1 MSGKKK
7 AKDYKIIFVDKI
19 LDPVHG
25 FIDITE
31 VEREIIAL
39 PVFKRLQSIK
49 QLSLTNWVF
58 PGAEH
63 TRYIHSLGVMYIADL
78 MALHLGIFTDE
89 QRQLLRLAGL
99 LHDIGHYP
107 LSHVTEYV
115 YGDNLI
121 EEERTLYNHNSG
133 IKSKIDKIGERKI
146 PEYMI
151 SRYSS
156 KMHHEKIGTEVIKSD
171 ENIIQIINDLCPFV
185 DIQDIC
191 DIIVGC
197 VDIDRKPE
205 LSALVQLMHSE
216 LDADGIDYIMRD
228 ASFSGTSY
236 GGFELG
242 MLLRNL
248 SVTKYNGIDIV
259 GVKPKGISIVD
270 QYLVSKYFAY
280 TQVIFN
286 KHVAVYDT
294 MAEMLTRMLIEIDE
308 SAYPDKKYLLK
319 NISTHCKN
327 DKFLL
332 FTDTFFWSQLT
343 RLSKEGLQG
352 ITADYLTDIFDKFI
366 HYQEL
371 ECVDEVV
378 VTSSKY
384 EDVIKQLQESDIYSC
399 LENKDEKTMALYHTR
414 GFTSEIPVEDYK
426 LLLQERWE
434 DEYSEERFIQTNMT
448 RLQEGIAI
456 IEEGLDPK
464 LLVDD
469 PRSIMSYM
477 YNVKTYILRKYA
489 I

>member
-1 MSGKKK
+1 MPRKHKT
-7 AKDYKIIFVDKI
+7 KDYKIVFVDKI

-31 VEREIIAL
+31 VEQEIIAL
-39 PVFKRLQSIK
+39 PIFKRLQSVK

-63 TRYIHSLGVMYIADL
+63 TRYIHSLGVMHIADM
-78 MALHLGIFTDE
+78 MAIHLGVFSDE

-115 YGDNLI
+115 YRDNLI
-121 EEERTLYNHNSG
+121 EEERSLYNHNTSV
-133 IKSKIDKIGERKI
+133 KTKIDKLGEKKI
-146 PEYMI
+146 PEYMT
-151 SRYSS
+151 SRYSD

-171 ENIIQIINDLCPFV
+171 EDIIRIIKEKCPFIN
-185 DIQDIC
+185 IQDVC
-191 DIIVGC
+191 DIIVGHI
-197 VDIDRKPE
+197 DIENKPE

-216 LDADGIDYIMRD
+216 LDADGIDYLMRD

-242 MLLRNL
+242 MLFRNL
-248 SVTKYNGIDIV
+248 GIAKYNGVDIV

-270 QYLVSKYFAY
+270 QYLVSKYFSY

-286 KHVAVYDT
+286 KHVAVFDS
-294 MAEMLTRMLIEIDE
+294 MAEMLTRMLIEIDSSE
-308 SAYPDKKYLLK
+308 YPDNIYLNK

-332 FTDTFFWSQLT
+332 FTDNFFWSQLAK
-343 RLSKEGLQG
+343 LSKQELQG
-352 ITADYLTDIFDKFI
+352 ITADYLAEIYDKFI

-371 ECVDEVV
+371 KCVDEVII
-378 VTSSKY
+378 TSSEVEQVK
-384 EDVIKQLQESDIYSC
+384 KQLQCSNIYAQ
-399 LENKDEKTMALYHTR
+399 LEGKDERSLVLYHTR
-414 GFTSEIPVEDYK
+414 GFTSQIQEEDYK
-426 LLLQERWE
+426 KLLQERWKS
-434 DEYSEERFIQTNMT
+434 EYKEERFITTNTT
-448 RLQEGIAI
+448 RLQEGIAVI
-456 IEEGLDPK
+456 YDDSNPR

-469 PRSIMSYM
+469 SRSIMNYM
-477 YNVKTYILRKYA
+477 YNTKTYILRKYT